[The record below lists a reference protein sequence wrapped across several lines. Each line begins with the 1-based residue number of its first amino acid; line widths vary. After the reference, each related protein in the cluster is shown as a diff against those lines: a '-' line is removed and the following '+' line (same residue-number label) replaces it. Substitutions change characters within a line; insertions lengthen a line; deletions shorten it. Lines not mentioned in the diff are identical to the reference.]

1 MKTLRLNLLFAVL
14 LSASLL
20 AGCVSLDNY
29 DEWRTDAYETDGKEQ
44 ERFEELASEY
54 EHSVLFDSVTDKT
67 VMRGVTGTGTVEDS
81 VYRFAHDGTSEYA
94 HFDVRLEY
102 LQSQAGGS
110 LQRVAF
116 LGKARNHGN
125 GFVEVYPGGNI
136 DDSGANNPT
145 SSEGNAGL
153 ASGRWALVEFIADG
167 DETIVKG
174 HAYERVMK
182 RPLES
187 LSIFCFHG
195 SSIEI
200 DYILFE

>member
-1 MKTLRLNLLFAVL
+1 MKTLRLTLLFAVL
-14 LSASLL
+14 VSASLL

-29 DEWRTDAYETDGKEQ
+29 DEWKTDSYEADGKEQ

-54 EHSVLFDSVTDKT
+54 EHSVLFDSVSDET
-67 VMRGVTGTGTVEDS
+67 VMRGVTGTGTVDDG
-81 VYRFAHDGTSEYA
+81 VYRFAHGGTSEYA
-94 HFDVRLEY
+94 HFDINLEY

-110 LQRVAF
+110 LQRLAF
-116 LGKARNHGN
+116 LAKARNHGD

-145 SSEGNAGL
+145 SSEGNAGV
-153 ASGRWALVEFIADG
+153 ANGRWTLVEFIADG
-167 DETIVKG
+167 GETIVKG
-174 HAYERVMK
+174 EAYQRVMK
-182 RPLES
+182 RPLQS
-187 LSIFCFHG
+187 LSIFCFLG